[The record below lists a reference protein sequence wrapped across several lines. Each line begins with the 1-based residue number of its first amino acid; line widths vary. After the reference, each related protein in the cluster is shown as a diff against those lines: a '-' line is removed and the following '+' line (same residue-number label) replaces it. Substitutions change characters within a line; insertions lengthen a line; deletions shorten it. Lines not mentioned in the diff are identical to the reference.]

1 MTRKNEHDF
10 GDNIR
15 RLREECGYSLEQVVS
30 AMKGLGYSWNR
41 TTLFN
46 IEHNMR
52 RLQLQEAM
60 DLIDCFGL
68 DPMKDMYLLWT
79 DPKRSPAM
87 EADRTLRDLADK
99 LNDSLDEYMKFRST
113 FLRIIERET
122 ATGRLQPR
130 EAKLMTEQART
141 MYETFSQR
149 VNNLR
154 NEETTE
160 PDKEGEAA

>member
-15 RLREECGYSLEQVVS
+15 RLRDEYGFSTDDLIGKMNE
-30 AMKGLGYSWNR
+30 LGYNWNR

-68 DPMKDMYLLWT
+68 DPMKDMYLLWA
-79 DPKRSPAM
+79 DPERQPAEESFKILRSLM
-87 EADRTLRDLADK
+87 DK
-99 LNDSLDEYMKFRST
+99 LNDSLDEY
-113 FLRIIERET
+113 
-122 ATGRLQPR
+122 
-130 EAKLMTEQART
+130 T
-141 MYETFSQR
+141 MFEKTM
-149 VNNLR
+149 
-154 NEETTE
+154 
-160 PDKEGEAA
+160 PK